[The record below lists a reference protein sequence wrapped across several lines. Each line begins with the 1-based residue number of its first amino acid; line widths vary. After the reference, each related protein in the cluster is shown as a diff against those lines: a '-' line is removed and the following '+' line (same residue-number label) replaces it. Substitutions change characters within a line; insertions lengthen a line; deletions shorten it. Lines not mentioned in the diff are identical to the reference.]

1 MRKKI
6 DLTSGEIKKVLLL
19 FMIPIFF
26 ANLFQQLYNTVDTM
40 IVGHYL
46 GDNALAAMGSTASLF
61 ELLVGFATGVGSGFS
76 VVIARCV
83 GSKNIIQLKKS
94 IAGTILLSSI
104 LTIIIMVLSLFAL
117 KPLMLFLNTPTSI
130 FDDAYSYI
138 FTICIAVGITVLYN
152 MLSGML
158 RAKGNAIIPLIALLI
173 SSVLN
178 VFLDIY
184 CIVNLHIGTQG
195 AAIATVISQAISSI
209 FCLIYIYFKE
219 KELIPEA
226 SSFHIEKELYVDL
239 IGQGLSMGMMLS
251 IVSMG
256 TVILQTA
263 INKCGTEVIAGYTAA
278 RKVLNFFTMPIS
290 TLATALT
297 TYVSQNF
304 GANLNKRIKD
314 GVRYANILGLLWCVI
329 CIIIGFPLSKFFI
342 HLISSSQNES
352 VLYYGATYLKVST
365 IFMPF
370 LAPLLNLRCSLQ
382 GLGQKIV
389 PLFSSIIELV
399 GKFILVSLLIPV
411 AGFMG
416 ICFTEPLVWVAML
429 IQLIWSYTH
438 TFLFRK
444 EDAS

>member
-1 MRKKI
+1 MNKKI
-6 DLTSGEIKKVLLL
+6 DLTIGNIKTVLLL
-19 FMIPIFF
+19 FMVPIFF

-46 GDNALAAMGSTASLF
+46 GDNALAAMGATASLF

-83 GSKNIIQLKKS
+83 GSKNIENTKKA
-94 IAGTILLSSI
+94 IAGTILLSLV
-104 LTIIIMVLSLFAL
+104 LTVIIMILSVTVLIPF
-117 KPLMLFLNTPTSI
+117 MHFLNTPQNI

-138 FTICIAVGITVLYN
+138 YTICIAVGITVLYN

-158 RAKGNAIIPLIALLI
+158 RAKGNAFIPLIALLI
-173 SSVLN
+173 SSCLN
-178 VFLDIY
+178 IFLDIY
-184 CIVNLHIGTQG
+184 CIVNLKMGTRG
-195 AAIATVISQAISSI
+195 AAVATVISQAVSSI
-209 FCLIYIYFKE
+209 FCLIYIYTKE
-219 KELIPEA
+219 KDLIPDKT
-226 SSFHIEKELYVDL
+226 SFSFDKYLYSDL

-263 INKCGTEVIAGYTAA
+263 INKCGTEVIAGYTSA
-278 RKVLNFFTMPIS
+278 RKVLNFETMPIS

-297 TYVSQNF
+297 TYVSQNY
-304 GANLNKRIKD
+304 GANNKQRIID
-314 GVRYANILGLLWCVI
+314 GVRFANILGLIWCA
-329 CIIIGFPLSKFFI
+329 IIIAIVFPFSNFFI
-342 HLISSSQNES
+342 HLISSTNSRE
-352 VLYYGATYLKVST
+352 VLYYGSTYIKVST
-365 IFMPF
+365 IFTPF

-399 GKFILVSLLIPV
+399 GKFILVSLLIP
-411 AGFMG
+411 ATGFMG

-429 IQLIWSYTH
+429 LQLIWSYKH
-438 TFLFRK
+438 TFLFEK
-444 EDAS
+444 